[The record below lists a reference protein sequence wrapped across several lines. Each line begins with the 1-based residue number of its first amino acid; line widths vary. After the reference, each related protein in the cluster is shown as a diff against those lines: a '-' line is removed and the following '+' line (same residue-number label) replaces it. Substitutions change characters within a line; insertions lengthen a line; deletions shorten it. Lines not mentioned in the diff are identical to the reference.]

1 MFVPRSSFPSVF
13 YKVFFLLM
21 TLKSTRDTNKVRA
34 CLTLRTWHFIWCPVE
49 EFCQLSVLEIDLSS
63 FTLTTNLQTLCI
75 FKTIYHFIVLCKD
88 VNLGKNRQI
97 QETTLRQYPTYLVF
111 FPPILPPTKL
121 SSVSIFLEAVAAF
134 CRMLF
139 FLFCIV
145 SRNKT
150 ELSWASRWISHNLLI
165 FSNNSGPRPLNV
177 IKIAIGK
184 L

>member
-63 FTLTTNLQTLCI
+63 FTLTANLQTLCI

-111 FPPILPPTKL
+111 FHRYCLPRNFRPFQYFLRPLPHFAECFSFCFAL
-121 SSVSIFLEAVAAF
+121 SVGT
-134 CRMLF
+134 RQ
-139 FLFCIV
+139 
-145 SRNKT
+145 
-150 ELSWASRWISHNLLI
+150 SWAEPVVEL
-165 FSNNSGPRPLNV
+165 V
-177 IKIAIGK
+177 ITCWYFQTILDLGH
-184 L
+184 